1 MSRAFSE
8 ATEVV
13 GGRGRD
19 DVVQAGGDQGPEVH
33 HADHLLREG
42 PEREGEPGE
51 ADQQDADEDAAV
63 WKARR
68 GSSLFSLLKDRPP
81 R

>member
-8 ATEVV
+8 ATKVF

-19 DVVQAGGDQGPEVH
+19 DAVQEGGDQGPEVH

-42 PEREGEPGE
+42 GGQEQAGQ
-51 ADQQDADEDAAV
+51 ADQSEPDEDATV
-63 WKARR
+63 WKARGR
-68 GSSLFSLLKDRPP
+68 RPLLSLL
-81 R
+81 

>member
-42 PEREGEPGE
+42 GEREGEGQ
-51 ADQQDADEDAAV
+51 ADQPEPDEDAAV
-63 WKARR
+63 WKAGWRR
-68 GSSLFSLLKDRPP
+68 PL
-81 R
+81 

>member
-8 ATEVV
+8 AAEVF

-19 DVVQAGGDQGPEVH
+19 DAVQAGGDQGPEVH

-42 PEREGEPGE
+42 GGEEWQAGQ
-51 ADQQDADEDAAV
+51 ADQSEPDEDATV

-68 GSSLFSLLKDRPP
+68 RRPLLSLL
-81 R
+81 